1 MDPPKN
7 ERLIHTTTSLCSTCK
22 NGLSA
27 SVYAAADERVWMT
40 KQCPEH
46 GFQRVQLS
54 DSAAWYEETR
64 AVGAP
69 DAPPQTIKKEVER
82 GCPFDCGPCASHKQK
97 VRLPVVTITSS
108 CNLDCPICYVH
119 NKNNDAFHMKPEDFS
134 RILEHLVEDHGSELD
149 LVNFTG
155 GDPTMHPHFLD
166 FVEMSHA
173 AGIHRVSICTN
184 GVALAQDESL
194 VERLAALGGRVALAF
209 DSFEREADYI
219 MQGAHLV
226 KLKLRCLDLLEKHG
240 VDTTLIPV
248 VTKGLNDHEIG
259 RIIETGLERSNIRHV
274 EVHTM
279 TYTGQGGVSFDR
291 SGRISIHEVLQKIEE
306 TTAGLLTVRDF
317 VPSPCAHPLCYQIA
331 YVLIDPAGGRPI
343 PFTRLMSRQT
353 FYECLGDRLYLEP
366 SPRLELAFQEAIDH
380 LWVRDDEEAQR
391 ALRILNDLIRRLFP
405 ARKPLARADALKVS
419 EAAIKAVYVH
429 SHMDED
435 TFDTER
441 AAECCDSNCY
451 ADGTTI
457 PVCNY
462 NVLYREKEARFMTTP
477 LVWNER
483 SGGQLVFDEATLRGH
498 AHV

>member
-1 MDPPKN
+1 
-7 ERLIHTTTSLCSTCK
+7 
-22 NGLSA
+22 
-27 SVYAAADERVWMT
+27 
-40 KQCPEH
+40 
-46 GFQRVQLS
+46 
-54 DSAAWYEETR
+54 
-64 AVGAP
+64 
-69 DAPPQTIKKEVER
+69 
-82 GCPFDCGPCASHKQK
+82 
-97 VRLPVVTITSS
+97 
-108 CNLDCPICYVH
+108 
-119 NKNNDAFHMKPEDFS
+119 
-134 RILEHLVEDHGSELD
+134 
-149 LVNFTG
+149 
-155 GDPTMHPHFLD
+155 MHP
-166 FVEMSHA
+166 
-173 AGIHRVSICTN
+173 
-184 GVALAQDESL
+184 
-194 VERLAALGGRVALAF
+194 ERLAALGGRVALAF